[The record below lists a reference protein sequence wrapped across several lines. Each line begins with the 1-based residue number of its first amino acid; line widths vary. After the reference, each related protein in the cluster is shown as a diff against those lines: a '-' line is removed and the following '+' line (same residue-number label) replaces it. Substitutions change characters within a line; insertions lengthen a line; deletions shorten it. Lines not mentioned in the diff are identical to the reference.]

1 MKCACG
7 VENIFGS
14 KVCKACGASLTRAD
28 SQASSPAPS
37 APAPMSTSVSA
48 PISAPVSAPAPA
60 ALVESS
66 AAPAPAQAWQD
77 VQPQTNTDAAG
88 QGESQTD
95 ADSSELTFIPY
106 TGNAQFNHFVRGLR
120 LALDFKG
127 RTGRPDFWY
136 FTLFQVLILI
146 VLRVVSHSLADL
158 ALLVMLVPTV
168 AIWIRRLHDTSRSG
182 FWLLAGLVPLLN
194 LVLIYFAAQAGKP
207 EDNAWGPAVVARD

>member
-14 KVCKACGASLTRAD
+14 KVCKACGASLTRAE

-37 APAPMSTSVSA
+37 VPAPV
-48 PISAPVSAPAPA
+48 VV
-60 ALVESS
+60 VESS
-66 AAPAPAQAWQD
+66 AAPAPAQSWQD
-77 VQPQTNTDAAG
+77 VQPQTNTDAAE
-88 QGESQTD
+88 QAASQTD

-106 TGNAQFNHFVRGLR
+106 TSNALFNHFVRGLR

-127 RTGRPDFWY
+127 RSGRPDFWY

-146 VLRVVSHSLADL
+146 VLQIVSPTLADL
-158 ALLVMLVPTV
+158 AVLITLVPTL
-168 AIWIRRLHDTSRSG
+168 AIWFRRLHDTGRSG
-182 FWLLAGLVPLLN
+182 FWLLAGLVPVVN